1 MTCTLTARAACTAAR
16 TMLSSCGHDAAWK
29 SADKPASPV
38 ARGMLLAVDAETS
51 SMLPMRTTMPLVLV
65 ATFIFYL
72 TGLLA
77 TLALC
82 VCVSYCYCARGV
94 LTSTR
99 KLLSL

>member
-1 MTCTLTARAACTAAR
+1 MTCTLTARAACTAVR

-38 ARGMLLAVDAETS
+38 ARGMLLAADAETS

-65 ATFIFYL
+65 ATFILPSF
-72 TGLLA
+72 A
-77 TLALC
+77 TLP
-82 VCVSYCYCARGV
+82 VCVSCCYCARGV